1 MVYHVSMIRKQQLM
15 GVSEEW
21 VVHLAPC
28 NMSCVKIVVYLSFV
42 FSCVH
47 HISVIIRHNCISV
60 VDLCNYI
67 YLSRE
72 WIVIDCALIN
82 FRFVIHL
89 YSVNSLMYRL
99 FVYICNVPYICFFS
113 HVSILCTNLDVPN
126 ICFYCW
132 CTILLPFFRCI
143 EYLHFSL
150 IHPICDDILWCTS

>member
-28 NMSCVKIVVYLSFV
+28 NMSWVKIVVYLSFV

-82 FRFVIHL
+82 LCFVIHL
-89 YSVNSLMYRL
+89 YSVTSLMYL
-99 FVYICNVPYICFFS
+99 IFGYICNVPYF
-113 HVSILCTNLDVPN
+113 L
-126 ICFYCW
+126 
-132 CTILLPFFRCI
+132 
-143 EYLHFSL
+143 YL
-150 IHPICDDILWCTS
+150 LWCTNIMYKPWCTLYLSFLLMYPIFCIFFDVSNICIILWYTKYLIYIFWCT